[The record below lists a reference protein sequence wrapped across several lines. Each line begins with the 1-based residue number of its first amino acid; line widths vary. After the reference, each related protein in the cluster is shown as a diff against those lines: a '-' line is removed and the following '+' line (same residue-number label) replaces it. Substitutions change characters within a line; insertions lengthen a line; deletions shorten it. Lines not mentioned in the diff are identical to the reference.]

1 MYRTQ
6 TGLFRRERKIG
17 GMETG
22 STQNA
27 RTRLMTQQSR
37 SEFDL
42 FVGNSKV
49 SLTTKNTSI

>member
-49 SLTTKNTSI
+49 SLTST